1 MSIYVVR
8 HGEKEKGDFYSNALP
23 LNDQPLS
30 QKGRSQAQ
38 RLVGFFKEIEIA
50 SIYISEYRRTGQ
62 TIERV
67 LEDKALEPCID
78 GRLNEIDV
86 GDTEK
91 LSDEE
96 IKERYPA
103 FWMMYLERKADFR
116 FPNGESGE
124 EAGSRI
130 FSLFESL
137 DVKRNHILVSHDGII
152 RTLLCKVLMIPTYR
166 RHLFQIDTCSITV
179 FSYVD
184 EFRCWAIPKIN
195 MTLQGN
201 G

>member
-1 MSIYVVR
+1 MSIYVLR
-8 HGEKEKGDFYSNALP
+8 HGEKEKGDFCSDALP
-23 LNDQPLS
+23 LNNQPLS
-30 QKGRSQAQ
+30 KIGRSQAL

-50 SIYISEYRRTGQ
+50 SVYVSEYRRTRE
-62 TIERV
+62 TIEKV
-67 LEDKALEPCID
+67 LQDKMLEPCID

-96 IKERYPA
+96 IKEQYPS
-103 FWMMYLERKADFR
+103 FWKAYLERTADFR

-130 FSLFESL
+130 FSLFNSL
-137 DVKRNHILVSHDGII
+137 DASRNHILVSHDGIM
-152 RTLLCKVLMIPTYR
+152 RTLLCKVLMIPTFR

-179 FSYVD
+179 FSYVND
-184 EFRCWAIPKIN
+184 FKCWAIPKVN
-195 MTLQGN
+195 MTL
-201 G
+201 